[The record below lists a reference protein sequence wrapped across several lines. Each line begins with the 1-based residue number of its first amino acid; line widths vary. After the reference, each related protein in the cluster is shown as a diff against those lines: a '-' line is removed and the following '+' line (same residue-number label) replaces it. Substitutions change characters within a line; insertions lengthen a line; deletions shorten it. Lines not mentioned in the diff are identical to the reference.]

1 MYLGKRSKYQGNT
14 ADLVRVEGHYRR
26 RPNGRQWA
34 GNTYQ
39 ADPELIEFN
48 KRIAQERRADEY
60 RREYG
65 STYQG
70 NLGQGLPPG
79 GAIPASVAK
88 LNMLEGRLN
97 AGRIS
102 LDQYE
107 TEKSKILFEE
117 GLTPQQAEEKVQDW
131 NTKHPQDSPLF
142 KIGLLGF
149 GSGAILSAVGL
160 FLLYKMID

>member
-1 MYLGKRSKYQGNT
+1 MY
-14 ADLVRVEGHYRR
+14 
-26 RPNGRQWA
+26 
-34 GNTYQ
+34 
-39 ADPELIEFN
+39 
-48 KRIAQERRADEY
+48 
-60 RREYG
+60 
-65 STYQG
+65 
-70 NLGQGLPPG
+70 LGQGLEAG

-107 TEKSKILFEE
+107 TEKSKILAEE

-131 NTKHPQDSPLF
+131 NTKHPPDSPLF
-142 KIGLLGF
+142 KIGLLGL

>member
-1 MYLGKRSKYQGNT
+1 MY
-14 ADLVRVEGHYRR
+14 
-26 RPNGRQWA
+26 
-34 GNTYQ
+34 
-39 ADPELIEFN
+39 
-48 KRIAQERRADEY
+48 
-60 RREYG
+60 
-65 STYQG
+65 
-70 NLGQGLPPG
+70 LGQGLPPG
-79 GAIPASVAK
+79 GAIPASVGK
-88 LNMLEGRLN
+88 LNMLEGRLQ
-97 AGRIS
+97 AGLIS
-102 LDQYE
+102 QDQYE

>member
-1 MYLGKRSKYQGNT
+1 MY
-14 ADLVRVEGHYRR
+14 
-26 RPNGRQWA
+26 
-34 GNTYQ
+34 
-39 ADPELIEFN
+39 
-48 KRIAQERRADEY
+48 
-60 RREYG
+60 
-65 STYQG
+65 
-70 NLGQGLPPG
+70 LGQGLPPG

-117 GLTPQQAEEKVQDW
+117 GLTPQQAEEKVKDW
-131 NTKHPQDSPLF
+131 NTKHPQDAPLF
-142 KIGLLGF
+142 KVGLLGF